1 MAQKFR
7 TMYQPEKPPHRN
19 LHDIVLKLELSP
31 ETILHMSGRQ
41 EVQKAIRDA
50 SEYLETFDLGDKN
63 HPYEYILSGDTSQ
76 REKEDEKVSKKEKRK
91 KKKKG
96 KSEADEAEP
105 EKKKSKKEEE
115 PAEAGGLTAEPA
127 EPEADYGGEDDEEKD
142 PTDKPE
148 EKEDSSESESVEDT
162 SGLKLEDESEYEMRS
177 PIRLTER
184 PRSPDR
190 PPSWKAGDGKGKQ
203 KGKFSKGKSK
213 NKSKYKAKYKHYD
226 SEPIPRIKVVEM
238 LLEWANKHQASWD
251 QAKRNYMTWYELR
264 DFAVRAQIK
273 KKPRNTRMSTP
284 YECHGWKKYTL
295 ILQDV
300 DGTWDCS
307 EVCEDQ
313 DYEEEFTDESPS
325 PHLLTTVLVPPW
337 IIEEEMTLEASRG
350 KGYSYYS
357 TGTMKAHE
365 RENFYKGL
373 DDMYSQD
380 DLIKERFTQQQQ
392 PRRSSVHGLDR

>member
-1 MAQKFR
+1 M
-7 TMYQPEKPPHRN
+7 
-19 LHDIVLKLELSP
+19 
-31 ETILHMSGRQ
+31 
-41 EVQKAIRDA
+41 
-50 SEYLETFDLGDKN
+50 
-63 HPYEYILSGDTSQ
+63 
-76 REKEDEKVSKKEKRK
+76 
-91 KKKKG
+91 
-96 KSEADEAEP
+96 
-105 EKKKSKKEEE
+105 
-115 PAEAGGLTAEPA
+115 
-127 EPEADYGGEDDEEKD
+127 
-142 PTDKPE
+142 
-148 EKEDSSESESVEDT
+148 
-162 SGLKLEDESEYEMRS
+162 EDESEYEVRS

-190 PPSWKAGDGKGKQ
+190 PPSWKAGDGKGKH

-213 NKSKYKAKYKHYD
+213 SKFKAKFKHYN
-226 SEPIPRIKVVEM
+226 SEPIPRIKVMEM

-273 KKPRNTRMSTP
+273 KKPRNSRMSTP

-300 DGTWDCS
+300 DSTWDCS

-357 TGTMKAHE
+357 TGTMNAHE

-373 DDMYSQD
+373 DDMYRQD
-380 DLIKERFTQQQQ
+380 DLIKERFTQQDS
-392 PRRSSVHGLDR
+392 RADRAYMGWTGDDGHVDQRVRYQVNV